1 MAVAKKTAI
10 RKQRS
15 VEEILHEE
23 RTKLRVRLAGLDEET
38 QVEVVPD
45 DEGAVAS
52 RSLMEDLAL
61 DSRERRTQKLNDI
74 EEALRRVDQGT
85 YGICENC
92 GTEIG
97 ERRLQAL
104 PWARLCLACAE
115 VQQRHSSN

>member
-1 MAVAKKTAI
+1 MAVAKRHPIK
-10 RKQRS
+10 KQAS

-23 RTKLRVRLAGLDEET
+23 RRKLRARLAGFDEET
-38 QVEVVPD
+38 HIEVVPD
-45 DEGAVAS
+45 DEGAAAT

-61 DSRERRTQKLNDI
+61 DSRERRTQKLNDV
-74 EEALRRVDQGT
+74 EAALRRVDQGT

-92 GTEIG
+92 GKEIG

-115 VQQRHSSN
+115 TQQRHSSN